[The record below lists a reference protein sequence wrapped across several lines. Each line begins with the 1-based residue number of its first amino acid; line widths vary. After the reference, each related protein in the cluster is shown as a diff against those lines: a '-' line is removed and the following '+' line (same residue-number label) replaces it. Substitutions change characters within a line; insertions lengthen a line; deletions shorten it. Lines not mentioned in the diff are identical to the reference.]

1 MHAVIG
7 IQRSRLTARMRFPAA
22 VAALVATVAAEASGQ
37 AVRGRVLEEDTGI
50 PVSGAMVVLTYSSGE
65 QAARRLTDNLGSFL
79 LVAPEADTYTIRA
92 DRIGYANVPSPPI
105 ALGPGDTL
113 SYDIVV
119 PVEPIT
125 LAGIVV
131 GADRRCVLR
140 AEAGL
145 SVARLWEEARK
156 ALAAAAFTDET
167 AAYRY
172 QTMEYER
179 DSDIDAP
186 TIVDE
191 RRSLNEVIAPH
202 TYVSRPVEELMAEG
216 FVRESTDEHYYYAP
230 DAQVL
235 LSRQFLERYCM
246 RAVAGEGE
254 TEGLVGLAFE
264 PVEARDE
271 VDIQGVLW
279 LDAESSELRWLDFLY
294 VNLTESRRTP
304 APGGKIVF
312 ARLPNGTWV
321 VREWRIRRHLHAIRQ
336 SPFFRFPRPF
346 VVGLHETGGV
356 VLRVLT
362 GEGDLVLDI
371 ETGTIEG
378 SVFDSLQT
386 HPLPGALVS
395 AVGTQHADVTG
406 LDGRFRLTGLT
417 EGVYRIAYRHPVL
430 DEIGYQPEPVE
441 LEAKR
446 GEIVAVR
453 LLTPSRRQWLRGLCA
468 DRETVDGTGAIAGI
482 VMDGSSGNAVVGV
495 PVFAVWSG
503 WNVDSLQAERR
514 TGSGNVDDRVTGA
527 AAINGWSG
535 QYEATTDQ
543 DGRFLFCS
551 VPMGPLV
558 VVGAQD
564 ASPWEI
570 ILEEAVQGVFV
581 TLHVRE

>member
-1 MHAVIG
+1 
-7 IQRSRLTARMRFPAA
+7 MRIPAA

-37 AVRGRVLEEDTGI
+37 AVRGRVLEEDTRI

-65 QAARRLTDNLGSFL
+65 QAARRLTDNLGRFL
-79 LVAPEADTYTIRA
+79 VDAPGAGTYTIRA

-105 ALGPGDTL
+105 ALGAGDTL

-125 LAGIVV
+125 LAGILV
-131 GADRRCVLR
+131 GVERRCVLR

-167 AAYRY
+167 DAYRY

-179 DSDIDAP
+179 ESDIDTRAV
-186 TIVDE
+186 VDE
-191 RRSLNEVIAPH
+191 RHSFSEVMARH

-216 FVRESTDEHYYYAP
+216 FVRENVDEHFYFAP

-246 RAVAGEGE
+246 RTVAGEGE

-264 PVEARDE
+264 PVEVRDE

-279 LDAESSELRWLDFLY
+279 LDAESAELQWLDFLY
-294 VNLTESRRTP
+294 VNLTTSRRTP

-321 VREWRIRRHLHAIRQ
+321 VREWQIRRHLHVIRQ
-336 SPFFRFPRPF
+336 SPFFRSPRPF
-346 VVGLHETGGV
+346 VAGFNETGAV

-362 GEGDLVLDI
+362 PEGDLVLDA
-371 ETGTIEG
+371 ETGTIQG
-378 SVFDSLQT
+378 SVFDSLQIR
-386 HPLPGALVS
+386 PLPGALVF
-395 AVGTQHADVTG
+395 AVGTQHTDVT
-406 LDGRFRLTGLT
+406 DPNGRFRLTGLA
-417 EGVYRIAYRHPVL
+417 EGVHGIAYRHPVL

-441 LEAKR
+441 LEARR
-446 GEIVAVR
+446 GEIVDVR
-453 LLTPSRRQWLRGLCA
+453 LLTPSRREWLNGLCA

-482 VMDGSSGNAVVGV
+482 VLDAGSGLPVADVK
-495 PVFAVWSG
+495 VFAV
-503 WNVDSLQAERR
+503 
-514 TGSGNVDDRVTGA
+514 
-527 AAINGWSG
+527 WSG

-543 DGRFLFCS
+543 DGRFLFCN
-551 VPMGPLV
+551 VPVAPLV

-564 ASPWEI
+564 ASPSEI
-570 ILEEAVQGVFV
+570 TLEEAGQGVFV
-581 TLHVRE
+581 ALRVRSNLGR